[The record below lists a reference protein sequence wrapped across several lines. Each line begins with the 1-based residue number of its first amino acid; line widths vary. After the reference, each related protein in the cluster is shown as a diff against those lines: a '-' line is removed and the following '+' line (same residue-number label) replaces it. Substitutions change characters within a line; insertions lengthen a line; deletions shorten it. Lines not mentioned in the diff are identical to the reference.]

1 MSGDSLILLRSIP
14 AVLALALCLASTP
27 SWSAP
32 INNAQPI
39 EAHKTVH
46 GNLQPPTKHSVHVM
60 RTGHEWREFTNAQ
73 RINWSADIDF
83 NHEMV
88 VAVFLGTRPTN
99 GYRVSLPEI
108 RMTEWVIEVTYAE
121 IPPDP
126 RQNHAQVLTSPYVL
140 SILPRS
146 EAPVVF
152 SQGHFGTQEIPFDEY
167 DRLVRTLSELAY
179 QLNDERRKNEWATGR
194 IQDLT
199 DLMTSSTL
207 QQRK

>member
-1 MSGDSLILLRSIP
+1 MLRFLP
-14 AVLALALCLASTP
+14 TVLGLGLCLASTP

-32 INNAQPI
+32 INNAEPVV
-39 EAHKTVH
+39 ARKVVH
-46 GNLQPPTKHSVHVM
+46 GNLSSPTKHSVHVL

-73 RINWSADIDF
+73 RINWDTNIDF
-83 NHEMV
+83 NHDMV
-88 VAVFLGTRPTN
+88 VAVFLGTRNTS
-99 GYRVSLPEI
+99 GYRITLPEV
-108 RMTEWVIEVTYAE
+108 RMTEWLIEVTYAE

-126 RQNHAQVLTSPYVL
+126 QRNHIQALTSPYVL

-152 SQGHFGTQEIPFDEY
+152 SQGHFGTQEVPFDEY

-179 QLNDERRKNEWATGR
+179 QLNDERRKNEWAMGR

-199 DLMTSSTL
+199 ELMTSTTP
-207 QQRK
+207 QHRQ